1 MKAIVRRFCG
11 DNRDAADM
19 FLLAIDIFAHL
30 YSVYSNK
37 SWTPDKRYIVQ
48 AEVWKLKTEKL
59 ERQHRWMERWGISKS
74 RSSKRSYA
82 ARDTQQ
88 AAIFTSNWSLEFAK
102 PKQSRIESPTD
113 SHTESR
119 IESRI
124 ESRTESRIEW
134 HIGSLMEHQVREHN
148 SLALSRQ
155 HSAPACRTAIG
166 GVEQFAILERFPS
179 TGDEL
184 QQSIRTTKR
193 NAKAEKKPKTS
204 SLRYLPHIPNGK
216 HLNRARFW
224 EIKKKFETVAATA
237 AIWTWQV
244 ES

>member
-1 MKAIVRRFCG
+1 
-11 DNRDAADM
+11 
-19 FLLAIDIFAHL
+19 
-30 YSVYSNK
+30 
-37 SWTPDKRYIVQ
+37 
-48 AEVWKLKTEKL
+48 
-59 ERQHRWMERWGISKS
+59 
-74 RSSKRSYA
+74 
-82 ARDTQQ
+82 
-88 AAIFTSNWSLEFAK
+88 
-102 PKQSRIESPTD
+102 
-113 SHTESR
+113 
-119 IESRI
+119 
-124 ESRTESRIEW
+124 
-134 HIGSLMEHQVREHN
+134 MEHQVREHN

-224 EIKKKFETVAATA
+224 EIKKKIRNCSCNCSHLNLASGKLIWLQCVYTVILDFVASKSVRTSLVRQRRA
-237 AIWTWQV
+237 WQSLAKQRRTQSRTHLTGSV
-244 ES
+244 GGFTVLLFLKRFQL